1 MKIRKKGKIM
11 KKSLLLSKILLG
23 SSFLFVGCGGGGSES
38 SGGGGNSNSVSYSE
52 STSLSQVTGVVSD
65 GPIKNARVFLD
76 LNNDSI
82 YTDGEPYDITDTE
95 GKYAIKY
102 VLDPATEYVVISEGN
117 TTLGTEDTTTDNT
130 GLLNFKMFNS
140 VKTVGSIN
148 ENISGSTYTKDL
160 TPITFKSYLTELVTK
175 VNSNTTLTTE
185 EKNSVKDNLFIKSIV
200 EDTSNNK
207 QSIFQKILINESGTN
222 NTSFIVGNAID
233 SLNGIIK
240 NSLPTLSGFTIDNEN
255 GLEDLL
261 TNGNLNQETVGIKS
275 LINTKIAYQIANDY
289 EEDVTKVDTNV
300 NGIKKTITYEKN
312 GNNITAVFKQI
323 VTLNSEGLETSEYEG
338 AVIFDTNKNVL
349 SARYTQ
355 KHAITSNLNKRN
367 RVDGAVSITKTNS
380 GTKLDFTKAEFDIH
394 TLEYGN
400 IAGKVEVLGALTQ
413 KHENL
418 INDNTIDL
426 SQIKI
431 VTASE
436 PVKLPALYPSSL
448 VGNWNGTLS
457 SSCAPTT
464 GEISLSFLN
473 EYKASWQGSFGSNIY
488 GTTLSVSGT
497 TLTLK
502 NDSTTFGT
510 ATIGQTNISGSWN
523 DGTCSGTYS
532 VSKEIN

>member
-1 MKIRKKGKIM
+1 M
-11 KKSLLLSKILLG
+11 KKSLLLSNILLG
-23 SSFLFVGCGGGGSES
+23 SSILFIGCGGGG
-38 SGGGGNSNSVSYSE
+38 GGGASAPAVVAE
-52 STSLSQVTGVVSD
+52 PTSLSQVTGVVSD

-82 YTDGEPYDITDTE
+82 YTDGEPYDITDTQ
-95 GKYAIKY
+95 GKYVIKY
-102 VLDPATEYVVISEGN
+102 VLDPATEYVVIAEGS

-130 GLLNFKMFNS
+130 GLLNFKMVNS
-140 VKTVGSIN
+140 VKTTGTIN
-148 ENISGSTYTKDL
+148 ESISGSTYTKDL

-207 QSIFQKILINESGTN
+207 QTIFQKILIDESAAN
-222 NTSFIVGNAID
+222 NNSYTVKDAID
-233 SLNGIIK
+233 SLNAVIK
-240 NSLPTLSGFTIDNEN
+240 NSTPTLSGFTITNSE
-255 GLEDLL
+255 LKDLL
-261 TNGNLNQETVGIKS
+261 TNGNLNKETVGLKS

-289 EEDVTKVDTNV
+289 VVNNNSINTNV
-300 NGIKKTITYEKN
+300 AGIKKTVTYEPN
-312 GNNITAVFKQI
+312 GDFITAVFKQI
-323 VTLNSEGLETSEYEG
+323 VTLDSDGKETSEYEG

-367 RVDGAVSITKTNS
+367 RLDGAVSITKTNS

-400 IAGKVEVLGALTQ
+400 IAGKVEVLGASTQ
-413 KHENL
+413 KHQNL

-488 GTTLSVSGT
+488 GTTLSVSGNT
-497 TLTLK
+497 ITLK
-502 NDSTTFGT
+502 NDSSTFGT
-510 ATIGQTNISGSWN
+510 ATIGQTNITGSWN

-532 VSKEIN
+532 VTKEIN